1 MNEDPTS
8 ISMPALKAGASI
20 AAATGAQI
28 VDSASR
34 TTSIFAD
41 LFVLNWPNIASAAAA
56 CYTLALL
63 IEFCW
68 KRFWRPFFERLNW
81 IEPRR
86 TYTAREWAER
96 MAQQDSGRVPL
107 E

>member
-1 MNEDPTS
+1 MDQDPTT
-8 ISMPALKAGASI
+8 ISAPVVKAGAAI
-20 AAATGAQI
+20 ASATGAQ
-28 VDSASR
+28 VVESASR
-34 TTSIFAD
+34 ATAD

-56 CYTLALL
+56 IYTLALL
-63 IEFCW
+63 VEFCW
-68 KRFWRPFFERLNW
+68 KKFWRPFFERMGW

-96 MAQQDSGRVPL
+96 MAGQDSERAPL